1 MGKISKLERR
11 LLRSLGRA
19 NGDFGLIRPGDKVL
33 ACVSG
38 GKDSVAMMHLLALM
52 KARVPW
58 DFELHGMLL
67 DQGQP
72 GFAPEP
78 LVAWMAEQGHT
89 FRIVRQDTYS
99 VVTDKLEPGDTYC
112 SLCARLRRGRLYREA
127 FEAGYDKIAFG
138 HHRDDALETLLLN
151 LFYAGSIGAMAPRF
165 TSDDGR
171 NVMIRPLFYCAEA
184 DIAALATELGFPI
197 LPCGLCDNQPH
208 QKRQEMK
215 LLLDQLCAD
224 NPKVRGNMLAA
235 LGNVRASHLLDPK
248 VRAAMGCEAWGE
260 EE

>member
-1 MGKISKLERR
+1 MGKPSELERR
-11 LLRSLGRA
+11 LLRAIARA
-19 NGDFGLIRPGDKVL
+19 NGDFGLIRPGDRVL

-52 KARVPW
+52 RARVPF
-58 DFELHGMLL
+58 DFELDGMLL

-72 GFAPEP
+72 GFEP
-78 LVAWMAEQGHT
+78 QALVAWMAEQGHS
-89 FRIVRQDTYS
+89 FRIVRQDTYR
-99 VVTDKLEPGDTYC
+99 VVTDKLEPGETYC

-151 LFYAGSIGAMAPRF
+151 LFYSGSIGAMAPRF

-184 DIAALATELGFPI
+184 DIAALAQEQGFPVM
-197 LPCGLCDNQPH
+197 PCGLCDNQPD
-208 QKRQEMK
+208 QKRQAMK
-215 LLLDQLCAD
+215 ALLDELSAD

-235 LGNVRASHLLDPK
+235 LGNVRPSHLLDLEL
-248 VRAAMGCEAWGE
+248 RAAMGCEAWAGGE
-260 EE
+260 

>member
-1 MGKISKLERR
+1 MAKISKLERR
-11 LLRSLGRA
+11 LLRALGRA
-19 NGDFGLIRPGDKVL
+19 NGDFGLVRPGDRVL

-52 KARVPW
+52 KARVPF
-58 DFELHGMLL
+58 DFELHAMLL

-78 LVAWMAEQGHT
+78 LVAWMAEQGHD
-89 FRIVRQDTYS
+89 FRIVRQDTYK
-99 VVTDKLEPGDTYC
+99 VVTEKLAPGETYC

-127 FEAGYDKIAFG
+127 FEAGYDRIAFG
-138 HHRDDALETLLLN
+138 HHRDDVLETLLLN

-171 NVMIRPLFYCAEA
+171 NVMIRPLFYCAEE
-184 DIAALATELGFPI
+184 DIAALAAEQQFPI
-197 LPCGLCDNQPH
+197 LPCGLCDNQPD

-215 LLLDQLCAD
+215 ALLTSLMAD
-224 NPKVRGNMLAA
+224 NPKVKGNMMTALAK
-235 LGNVRASHLLDPK
+235 VRASHLLDP
-248 VRAAMGCEAWGE
+248 RLREAMGCEAWGE
-260 EE
+260 E

>member
-1 MGKISKLERR
+1 MAKLTKLERR
-11 LLRSLGRA
+11 LLRAVGRA
-19 NGDFGLIRPGDKVL
+19 NTDFGLVGPGDRVL

-38 GKDSVAMMHLLALM
+38 GKDSVAMMHLLALL

-72 GFAPEP
+72 GFEPQP
-78 LVAWMAEQGHT
+78 LVDWMAEQGHD

-99 VVTDKLEPGDTYC
+99 VVTDKLEPGETYC

-127 FEAGYDKIAFG
+127 FEAGYDRIAFG

-151 LFYAGSIGAMAPRF
+151 LFYSGSIGAMAPRF

-184 DIAALATELGFPI
+184 DIAALATEQAFPI
-197 LPCGLCDNQPH
+197 LPCGLCDNQPD

-215 LLLDQLCAD
+215 ALLDRLSAD

-235 LGNVRASHLLDPK
+235 LGNVRSSHLLDRRL
-248 VRAAMGCEAWGE
+248 RAAMGHELWGE
-260 EE
+260 E